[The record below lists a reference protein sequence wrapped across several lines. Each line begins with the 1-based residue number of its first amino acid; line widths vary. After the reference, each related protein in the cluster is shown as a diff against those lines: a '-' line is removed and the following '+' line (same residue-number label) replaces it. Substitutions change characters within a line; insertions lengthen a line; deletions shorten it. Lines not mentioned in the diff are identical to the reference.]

1 VILGAL
7 TKRAQ
12 LPFSVWLPAA
22 IAAPTPVSA
31 LVHSSTLVTAGV
43 YLLIRLSIVV
53 SSGVYRQLLL
63 YLSVVTISIAG
74 ICASFEIDL
83 KKIIALSTLSQLGV
97 IIIILSRGYN
107 DFAVFHIFTHAIF
120 KAMLF
125 LCAGTI
131 IHGLAGCQDIRSMGL
146 FSSLSPLVRGLTVLA
161 SFSLGG
167 LPFLSGFYSKDIILE
182 LLYSINVNYFIIWA
196 LVISTLLTLLYSLR
210 LIFYSLFN
218 SLLTFS
224 LQFYKEVRGLSLPII
239 FIGFV
244 VILFG
249 RIVSWLIFPHP
260 IYIFMSVWVKLFNLW
275 LIFFCFL
282 FFLNFYKKVWVRS
295 LTVPIITYLS
305 TMWFLS
311 FIPGVLSLL
320 FLEKLKMYV
329 NYIEQGWNEECL
341 SKGLIGVILDFSVY
355 IVKSQLGFIK
365 GLFFTIIFI
374 FIFFL

>member
-1 VILGAL
+1 
-7 TKRAQ
+7 
-12 LPFSVWLPAA
+12 
-22 IAAPTPVSA
+22 
-31 LVHSSTLVTAGV
+31 
-43 YLLIRLSIVV
+43 
-53 SSGVYRQLLL
+53 
-63 YLSVVTISIAG
+63 
-74 ICASFEIDL
+74 
-83 KKIIALSTLSQLGV
+83 
-97 IIIILSRGYN
+97 
-107 DFAVFHIFTHAIF
+107 
-120 KAMLF
+120 
-125 LCAGTI
+125 
-131 IHGLAGCQDIRSMGL
+131 
-146 FSSLSPLVRGLTVLA
+146 
-161 SFSLGG
+161 
-167 LPFLSGFYSKDIILE
+167 
-182 LLYSINVNYFIIWA
+182 LYSINVNYFIIWA

-374 FIFFL
+374 FIFFLYRYSL